1 MRHLILFAIS
11 LSGIAQT
18 YVYDTDGRRVPLASP
33 HETRERKVLEAGPGG
48 RVVEESVERRDAQGN
63 KMAPEKVRIF
73 ERKSPEGASIIETT
87 TFRADLNGKMS
98 PSERTVVTVQQQSG
112 QTLTSTVVEQPGAN
126 GTLQV
131 VEKIAAQTVAVEGK
145 QRTNRSTYVLDANGT
160 FIEAVR
166 ELIEKA
172 PDGKGTK
179 EVVQEFRNAPTGKME
194 LTGQKVRLDQSNPD
208 GSSTSEI
215 TIYGVAAQGRTAEGQ
230 LRIREQQL
238 LSSKPGPGSTLV
250 ESISIRRPDLSDAK
264 LGTYQKVG
272 EKVIQL
278 PKDGAGKP

>member
-18 YVYDTDGRRVPLASP
+18 YVYDSDGRRVLLASP
-33 HETRERKVLEAGPGG
+33 QEKRERRVVEEGPEG
-48 RVVEESVERRDAQGN
+48 RVVEESVERLDAQGN
-63 KMAPEKVRIF
+63 KMAPEKIRIS
-73 ERKSPEGASIIETT
+73 ERKSPDGASIVETT
-87 TFRADLNGKMS
+87 TFRSDLNGKLS
-98 PSERTVVTVQQQSG
+98 PSERSIVTIQQQSG
-112 QTLTSTVVEQPGAN
+112 QTLTSTVVEQPGVN
-126 GTLQV
+126 GNFQAF
-131 VEKIAAQTVAVEGK
+131 EKIAAQTVAVDGK
-145 QRTNRSTYVLDANGT
+145 LRTNRSTYVLDQNGR

-172 PDGKGTK
+172 PEGQGTK

-194 LTGQKVRLDQSNPD
+194 LTGQKIRLDKSNAD

-238 LSSKPGPGSTLV
+238 LSTKPGPGSTLV

-264 LGTYQKVG
+264 MGAYQKVG
-272 EKVIQL
+272 EKITQL
-278 PKDGAGKP
+278 TKAGAGKL